1 MLTAKLVCIEAS
13 APHPHRPSHPTSCL
27 ISFTLS
33 YQTLSMPPCTK
44 ILCECIQPPAFS
56 PWPASCLF
64 YLSITGLSFSDPMLY
79 LHLFPKGGHL
89 AHNTKSSPWVYR
101 EVRGNPGYRRV
112 PVHQD
117 NQARVR
123 ACQGKSDDQGY
134 GYDQKVASSGASNSP
149 GHSLSSYLLLPTEK
163 GKRGLFPSSRRCGKG
178 SDLAPVDVKES
189 NTCYRH
195 GLALQPI
202 TAV

>member
-1 MLTAKLVCIEAS
+1 MHLPSRVTSASQELHGLSCATVGTTSPSWAQTPAFHVHQAPIAHILALRYPGPVQHMLTAKLVCIEAS

-64 YLSITGLSFSDPMLY
+64 SLSITGFSSSDPMLY

-117 NQARVR
+117 NKARVSTLTTR
-123 ACQGKSDDQGY
+123 AM
-134 GYDQKVASSGASNSP
+134 AMI
-149 GHSLSSYLLLPTEK
+149 
-163 GKRGLFPSSRRCGKG
+163 RRW
-178 SDLAPVDVKES
+178 
-189 NTCYRH
+189 
-195 GLALQPI
+195 
-202 TAV
+202 